1 MNKKIIFQIFLYFLI
16 FFFIGLL
23 AFQYSYEEN
32 PKDTSFSENNID
44 LNSNTNTSSNTMSN
58 IEYKSTDTVGNQYII
73 RAKLGSISDED
84 SNIILMQ
91 DVEAEIQLNNSEK
104 ILISALSAEY
114 NIINYDTFF
123 KEQTNIKYNEHN
135 LNCNNVD
142 LIFKDHR
149 IKLYSNINYSS
160 LNTSLLADEI
170 EIDLI
175 TKNLK
180 VYMIDKNQKIKAT
193 FKNNVSN

>member
-1 MNKKIIFQIFLYFLI
+1 MNKKIIFQIFLFFLI

-23 AFQYSYEEN
+23 AFQYSLNEKA
-32 PKDTSFSENNID
+32 KDASFSENNID

-58 IEYKSTDTVGNQYII
+58 IEYKSTDTIGNQYLI

-84 SNIILMQ
+84 SNLIFMQ
-91 DVEAEIQLNNSEK
+91 DVEAEIQFDNNEK
-104 ILISALSAEY
+104 ILISASSAEY
-114 NIINYDTFF
+114 NIVNYDTFF
-123 KEQTNIKYNEHN
+123 RDQTNIKYNEHN
-135 LNCNNVD
+135 LNCDNAD
-142 LIFKDHR
+142 LIFKDHK

-160 LNTSLLADEI
+160 LNTYLLADEI

-175 TKNLK
+175 SKNIK
-180 VYMIDKNQKIKAT
+180 IYMIDKNQKIKAT

>member
-23 AFQYSYEEN
+23 AFQYSYEEK
-32 PKDTSFSENNID
+32 PKDTSFLENNID

-58 IEYKSTDTVGNQYII
+58 IEYKSTDTIGNHYLI

-84 SNIILMQ
+84 SNVILMQ
-91 DVEAEIQLNNSEK
+91 DVEAEIQLDNSEK
-104 ILISALSAEY
+104 ILINALSAEY
-114 NIINYDTFF
+114 NIISYDTFF

-135 LNCNNVD
+135 LNSNNVD

-180 VYMIDKNQKIKAT
+180 IYMIDKSQKIKAT

>member
-23 AFQYSYEEN
+23 AFQYSYDEK

-58 IEYKSTDTVGNQYII
+58 IEYKSTDTIGNQYLI

-84 SNIILMQ
+84 SNVILMQ
-91 DVEAEIQLNNSEK
+91 DVKAEIQLDNSEK
-104 ILISALSAEY
+104 ILISALYAEY
-114 NIINYDTFF
+114 NIVNYDTFF

-142 LIFKDHR
+142 LIFKDHK

-180 VYMIDKNQKIKAT
+180 IYMIDKNQKIKAT